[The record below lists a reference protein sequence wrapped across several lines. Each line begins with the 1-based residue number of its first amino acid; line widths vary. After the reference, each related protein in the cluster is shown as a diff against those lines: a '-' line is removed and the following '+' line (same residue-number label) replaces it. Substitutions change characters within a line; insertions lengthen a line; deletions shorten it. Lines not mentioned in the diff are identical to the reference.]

1 MREVPAKKYRIKLA
15 SDERSALEDIRDRGL
30 HKSAKFKRAL
40 ALLLADEGAGGPALK
55 DAEITTGTG
64 LASATLA
71 RLRMRCCEVGP
82 LEALERVPRE
92 IPPRE
97 IKVTGEVEA
106 HITRLAC
113 SDPPEGQS
121 RWTLALIAG
130 KVVELEIIGSISR
143 TSVRRVL
150 KKANLSLGARKA
162 GVSRQSRTLPS

>member
-1 MREVPAKKYRIKLA
+1 MPAKKYRIKLA

-40 ALLLADEGAGGPALK
+40 ALLLADEGSDGPALK
-55 DAEITTGTG
+55 DAEITTATG

-71 RLRMRCCEVGP
+71 RLRLRCCEVGP

-113 SDPPEGQS
+113 SEAPEGQV

-130 KVVELEIIGSISR
+130 KLVELEIIGSISPS
-143 TSVRRVL
+143 SVARVL
-150 KKANLSLGARKA
+150 KKVNSSPGARKA
-162 GVSRQSRTLPS
+162 GVSRPRVTLPS